1 MSPYSYKCNL
11 SLSRHFRPISGGAG
25 DEFVIFIA
33 GVRDAVWTAI
43 SEDSEDSFDSN
54 ICTSMRKACFY
65 AVEGCWFY
73 KVRN

>member
-1 MSPYSYKCNL
+1 M
-11 SLSRHFRPISGGAG
+11 ISGTG

-33 GVRDAVWTAI
+33 GVRDGVWTV
-43 SEDSEDSFDSN
+43 SDDSEDSFDSN
-54 ICTSMRKACFY
+54 MCTSMWNLACFY